1 MREPNDAATSKGGES
16 YGKELRLTPRQPRNT
31 PTLEPQPFWRWI
43 TSNCRACGSEFT
55 YLRKTKPRLYC
66 EGCSPAKKPVQE
78 SRPCERC
85 GRPATSSRHWFCD
98 ECRAAGARRRYRRS
112 KRSGSTN
119 RVNGKT
125 TDRGYGQTHQR
136 IRAFFARA
144 VNSGQVLCSRC
155 GQLIAPGEP
164 WDLGHLDGDRSRYS
178 GPEHRRCNRATA
190 GRRRKSSR
198 PW

>member
-31 PTLEPQPFWRWI
+31 P
-43 TSNCRACGSEFT
+43 
-55 YLRKTKPRLYC
+55 
-66 EGCSPAKKPVQE
+66 
-78 SRPCERC
+78 
-85 GRPATSSRHWFCD
+85 
-98 ECRAAGARRRYRRS
+98 
-112 KRSGSTN
+112 KR
-119 RVNGKT
+119 T
-125 TDRGYGQTHQR
+125 TERGYGTKHQR
-136 IRAFFARA
+136 LRSIFVNA

-164 WDLGHLDGDRSRYS
+164 WDLGHVDGDRSRYS